1 VELALVKKITFVFVP
16 GLYGVKVP
24 FGSRRTVWRLSVLG
38 ENLEDFASL
47 IREQTIIGHD
57 DSSAASGLQDRHHV
71 LDEIQLL
78 IARGDREVVSC
89 RCLIRTPWCRAM

>member
-1 VELALVKKITFVFVP
+1 M
-16 GLYGVKVP
+16 
-24 FGSRRTVWRLSVLG
+24 RRLSVLG

-71 LDEIQLL
+71 LDEI
-78 IARGDREVVSC
+78 R
-89 RCLIRTPWCRAM
+89 